1 MAISSLVLVTGVAM
15 GEAVAM
21 TSSHFLACKVSDGNI
36 GKATA
41 SMELGT
47 PFFIS
52 AQGFSSSFP
61 MKTILD
67 SECSKMYLVVSAVR
81 VG

>member
-1 MAISSLVLVTGVAM
+1 M
-15 GEAVAM
+15 GEALSM
-21 TSSHFLACKVSDGNI
+21 TSAQALECKVSDGHI
-36 GKATA
+36 GNETA
-41 SMELGT
+41 SIEAGT

-61 MKTILD
+61 MKTNLD
-67 SECSKMYLVVSAVR
+67 SECSIMYLVVSAVK